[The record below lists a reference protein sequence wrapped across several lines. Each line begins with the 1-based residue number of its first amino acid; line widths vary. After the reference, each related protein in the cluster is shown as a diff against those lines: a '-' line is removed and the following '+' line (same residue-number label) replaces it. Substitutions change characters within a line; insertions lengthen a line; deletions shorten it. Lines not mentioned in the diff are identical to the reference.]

1 MGENVVIA
9 GADGVNQVI
18 FHGLRTIPCFAGGDG
33 VDVQLRAVAADVVL
47 EQVVGDG
54 QLVAELLPVCVG
66 IFTKKGQAALMLAR
80 GVFFVADAVLLQQF
94 VEIGQRANDAN
105 RTQNGKRRRYQLVG
119 KTRHHVT
126 AASRD
131 FIDRNHQ
138 RNLPL
143 AQPRQLRGCEAVG
156 VHQAAAAL
164 QPQQDAVFRSRHLN
178 HRADLFA

>member
-1 MGENVVIA
+1 MFDFVQPALRYVFFELHQLVAVQVSENVVIA

-66 IFTKKGQAALMLAR
+66 IFTKKGQAALMLTR

-119 KTRHHVT
+119 
-126 AASRD
+126 
-131 FIDRNHQ
+131 
-138 RNLPL
+138 
-143 AQPRQLRGCEAVG
+143 
-156 VHQAAAAL
+156 
-164 QPQQDAVFRSRHLN
+164 
-178 HRADLFA
+178 

>member
-94 VEIGQRANDAN
+94 VEIGQRADDAN

-126 AASRD
+126 AAGRD

-138 RNLPL
+138 RNFAARAAAPV
-143 AQPRQLRGCEAVG
+143 ARLRGRRRVPARRCFPD
-156 VHQAAAAL
+156 AAERGL
-164 QPQQDAVFRSRHLN
+164 PSRRSE
-178 HRADLFA
+178 